1 MPKKTHEENLATVC
15 CVCGRKGNK
24 YQNVTDKIA
33 TDVKLIHPSYDRH
46 GGIHP
51 TAICSTCRN
60 ALREMRVKKNPEQS
74 RHRIPGDLIDYSTI
88 RPPGV
93 TTRSSGADCSCSF
106 CSIGGLGVNDEKRHN
121 KAISNPL
128 GRPAGE
134 VEMMEIDDATPNLN
148 ISVKT
153 CAYCKAEI
161 RQGVEHVCNQTQRRQ
176 NMSADLRSASRGTL
190 ETVVGEGL
198 KEVQRRQEELASP
211 SPDSTRRKN
220 EVTLKSR
227 FGGASPLTVT
237 VGRGRTT
244 ESRQLTVDDF
254 LKMKKSLGLSV
265 VQTKKLAG
273 HIRAGTRNRKA
284 VESGLAEALT
294 ERNNLL
300 DDLFTAEQVLVVNKD
315 GENEEKTLI
324 YCNNVS
330 ELVLRLLE
338 DRGLEQTKTDAK
350 FGLDKGRDS
359 LKLTLSLMEK
369 EERMKTGRQT
379 YADGVGGKKHTSGST
394 YKLMVLALLYDT
406 PETYETVKIM
416 MEKLQF
422 ENFPATITSD
432 IKMLL
437 LLIGKSGGNLSHGCV
452 FCDAAKPLDKE
463 GTLYRLSDLHTWHL
477 NYEEAGGDKKKQKD
491 FQNIVNKP
499 LLQMEPDDLILGA
512 VAPPELHLMLGVTDK
527 VKKIL
532 EKTVFET
539 EKQGKEFIDDFLDNQ
554 NISKKGY
561 MDSRS
566 LEGNQTRRFLK
577 ATEELRDAYE
587 EVGKLKKAEPVI
599 KLLESFSVLVT
610 KTFGFKLESGY
621 KDAIADFSSAYMKL
635 NQEDPK
641 TFTITPKIHI
651 VMFHVTQ
658 YLQMLN
664 AETDEERGL
673 GYMSEQ
679 AFESVHSDMAQM
691 WENGWKVSA
700 SHKEFGE
707 KLRKFLVAY
716 NSNNI

>member
-1 MPKKTHEENLATVC
+1 MC

-24 YQNVTDKIA
+24 YRNVTDDLASK
-33 TDVKLIHPSYDRH
+33 VQLIHPSYDRS

-51 TAICSTCRN
+51 TAICSTCRK
-60 ALREMRVKKNPEQS
+60 ALSEIDKDPEQT
-74 RHRIPGDLIDYSTI
+74 RHRIPGKLDYSTI
-88 RPPGV
+88 RGPGV
-93 TTRSSGADCSCSF
+93 STRAKTDAGCSCSF
-106 CSIGGLGVNDEKRHN
+106 CSIGGLGVNDEKKWN
-121 KAISNPL
+121 SQISNPL

-134 VEMMEIDDATPNLN
+134 VEKMETDDATANLN
-148 ISVKT
+148 ISIKT
-153 CAYCKAEI
+153 CEYCRAEI
-161 RQGVEHVCNQTQRRQ
+161 RQGVKHVCNQTERRRNLAEQ
-176 NMSADLRSASRGTL
+176 LRTSSQGTL
-190 ETVVGEGL
+190 ETVLGEGL
-198 KEVQRRQEELASP
+198 KEALRRDEELAS
-211 SPDSTRRKN
+211 SDSTHGKDQLS
-220 EVTLKSR
+220 LKSR

-237 VGRGRTT
+237 VGKGRTR
-244 ESRQLTVDDF
+244 EFRQLTVQDF
-254 LKMKKSLGLSV
+254 LQVKKSLGLSC
-265 VQTKKLAG
+265 VQTKKLAF
-273 HIRAGTRNRKA
+273 HIRAGTGNRKA
-284 VESGLAEALT
+284 VESGLAEALA
-294 ERNNLL
+294 ESNILL
-300 DDLFTAEQVLVVNKD
+300 DDLFTAEEVLVENKE
-315 GENEEKTLI
+315 GEGEEKTLV
-324 YCNNVS
+324 YCNDIS

-338 DRGLEQTKTDAK
+338 YRELDPSTTDAK
-350 FGLDKGRDS
+350 LGLDKGQGS
-359 LKLTLSLMEK
+359 VKVTLSIMERD
-369 EERMKTGRQT
+369 ERVKTGRQT
-379 YADGVGGKKHTSGST
+379 YADGVGGKAHTSGST
-394 YKLMVLALLYDT
+394 YKLMVLALLYDA
-406 PETYETVKIM
+406 PETYETVKM
-416 MEKLQF
+416 MMQKLQF
-422 ENFPATITSD
+422 GNFPATITSD

-621 KDAIADFSSAYMKL
+621 EDAIAEFSSAYMKL

-700 SHKEFGE
+700 SHKDFGE

-716 NSNNI
+716 NSNNL

>member
-1 MPKKTHEENLATVC
+1 MPKKTHEENLRSVC
-15 CVCGRKGNK
+15 CVCGRKGGK
-24 YQNVTDKIA
+24 FRNVSQDIA
-33 TDVKLIHPSYDRH
+33 AKVVQHFQPTYERN
-46 GGIHP
+46 GGVHP
-51 TAICSTCRN
+51 TAICDSCRK
-60 ALREMRVKKNPEQS
+60 ACMDPKQT
-74 RHRIPGDLIDYSTI
+74 RHRVPEFLDYSAI
-88 RPPGV
+88 RPPGPS
-93 TTRSSGADCSCSF
+93 TRASKDTGCKCTF
-106 CSIGGLGVNDEKRHN
+106 CVIGGLGMREEREHN
-121 KAISNPL
+121 RQISNPL

-134 VEMMEIDDATPNLN
+134 VEMMETDNDSTPNLN
-148 ISVKT
+148 ISIKT
-153 CAYCKAEI
+153 CDYCKAEI
-161 RQGVEHVCNQTQRRQ
+161 QQGVEHVCNQTERRR
-176 NMSADLRSASRGTL
+176 NMANALKSASRGTL

-211 SPDSTRRKN
+211 DSTQRKN
-220 EVTLKSR
+220 EVTLKSK
-227 FGGASPLTVT
+227 FGGATPLTVT
-237 VGRGRTT
+237 VEKGRTT
-244 ESRQLTVDDF
+244 ESARQLSVDDF
-254 LKMKKSLGLSV
+254 LKMKKSMGLSV

-300 DDLFTAEQVLVVNKD
+300 DDLFTSETVLVENKD
-315 GENEEKTLI
+315 GEGEEKTLI
-324 YCNNVS
+324 YCNDVS
-330 ELVLRLLE
+330 QLVLSLLE
-338 DRGLEQTKTDAK
+338 SRGLEQTKTDAK
-350 FGLDKGRDS
+350 LGLDKGRGS

-379 YADGVGGKKHTSGST
+379 YADGVGGKEHTSGST
-394 YKLMVLALLYDT
+394 YKLMVLALLYEA
-406 PETYETVKIM
+406 PETYETVKMM
-416 MEKLQF
+416 MEKLHF

-437 LLIGKSGGNLSHGCV
+437 LLIGKSGGNLTHGCV
-452 FCDAAKPLDKE
+452 FCDAAKPLDQE
-463 GTLYRLSDLHTWHL
+463 GKLYQLSDLHTWHL
-477 NYEEAGGDKKKQKD
+477 QYEEAGGDKKKQKD
-491 FQNIVNKP
+491 FQNVVHKP
-499 LLQMEPDDLILGA
+499 LLEMEPDNLILGA
-512 VAPPELHLMLGVTDK
+512 VAPPELHLMLGVGDK
-527 VKKIL
+527 LKKIL

-621 KDAIADFSSAYMKL
+621 EDAIADFSSAYMKL

-700 SHKEFGE
+700 SHKDFGE

>member
-1 MPKKTHEENLATVC
+1 M
-15 CVCGRKGNK
+15 
-24 YQNVTDKIA
+24 
-33 TDVKLIHPSYDRH
+33 
-46 GGIHP
+46 
-51 TAICSTCRN
+51 
-60 ALREMRVKKNPEQS
+60 
-74 RHRIPGDLIDYSTI
+74 
-88 RPPGV
+88 
-93 TTRSSGADCSCSF
+93 
-106 CSIGGLGVNDEKRHN
+106 
-121 KAISNPL
+121 
-128 GRPAGE
+128 
-134 VEMMEIDDATPNLN
+134 
-148 ISVKT
+148 
-153 CAYCKAEI
+153 
-161 RQGVEHVCNQTQRRQ
+161 
-176 NMSADLRSASRGTL
+176 
-190 ETVVGEGL
+190 
-198 KEVQRRQEELASP
+198 
-211 SPDSTRRKN
+211 
-220 EVTLKSR
+220 
-227 FGGASPLTVT
+227 TVT
-237 VGRGRTT
+237 VEKGRTT
-244 ESRQLTVDDF
+244 ESTRQLSVDDF

-300 DDLFTAEQVLVVNKD
+300 DDLFTSETVLVENKD
-315 GENEEKTLI
+315 GEGEEKTLI
-324 YCNNVS
+324 YCNDVS
-330 ELVLRLLE
+330 QLVLSLLE
-338 DRGLEQTKTDAK
+338 SRGLEQTKTDAK
-350 FGLDKGRDS
+350 LGLDKGRGS

-463 GTLYRLSDLHTWHL
+463 GTLYRLSDLHTWHM

-512 VAPPELHLMLGVTDK
+512 VAPPELHLMLGVGDK
-527 VKKIL
+527 LKKIL

-587 EVGKLKKAEPVI
+587 EVGKLQKAEPVI
-599 KLLESFSVLVT
+599 QLLESFSVLVT

-621 KDAIADFSSAYMKL
+621 EDAIAEFSSAYMKL

-664 AETDEERGL
+664 AETGEERGL

-700 SHKEFGE
+700 SHKDFGE